1 MTFLKYG
8 LIVVALCI
16 LGFLAWQYSEC
27 QKKGKLLGGA
37 YKCGCFSKTP
47 VSIFPVDEYYDL
59 KGDECFHY
67 IDYGDTMSIKK
78 VSMDR
83 CD

>member
-1 MTFLKYG
+1 MIYLLLTIAF
-8 LIVVALCI
+8 IVLVC
-16 LGFLAWQYSEC
+16 LAWQYYQC
-27 QKKGKLLGGA
+27 QEKGKLLGGA
-37 YKCGCFSKTP
+37 YKCGCFSKNP

-67 IDYGDTMSIKK
+67 VDYGDTMSIKK
-78 VSMDR
+78 VSLDK